1 MKFTKD
7 IPIRNFEFWGGAKQ
21 NANKLSLEDL
31 DRLEYILESYYP
43 EGMSITEMN
52 DIMWF
57 DFYTVLEWLGYE
69 PEE

>member
-1 MKFTKD
+1 MKFTED
-7 IPIRNFEFWGGAKQ
+7 ISIRNFEFWGGGKQ

-31 DRLEYILESYYP
+31 DRLEDILESSYP

-57 DFYTVLEWLGYE
+57 EFDTVLEWLGYE